1 MTRLD
6 CAGRT
11 IRGIIDSRPTPSP
24 HTYGGYD
31 MALRFLVCGLMLVGF
46 GAATR
51 GDEKPAKA
59 ATHAGFERLKKM
71 AGTWVEAD
79 KDGKPTDKVVSVV
92 KVTAAGSTVQET
104 LFPGTQMEMMSVYH
118 MDKSDLVMTHY
129 CMLGN
134 QPRMK
139 A

>member
-1 MTRLD
+1 
-6 CAGRT
+6 
-11 IRGIIDSRPTPSP
+11 
-24 HTYGGYD
+24 

-79 KDGKPTDKVVSVV
+79 KDGKPTKYQYTGTD
-92 KVTAAGSTVQET
+92 TAYRPFRA
-104 LFPGTQMEMMSVYH
+104 F
-118 MDKSDLVMTHY
+118 K
-129 CMLGN
+129 
-134 QPRMK
+134 R
-139 A
+139 